1 MPICLWV
8 SAGRSHRR
16 RDCRRAGVLERLV
29 DLHGYPVDLRGCHC
43 SARCSLRLRLG
54 HSTEVQAL
62 EEVLPSRPQLP
73 GALSDAASDRI
84 VIE

>member
-1 MPICLWV
+1 V
-8 SAGRSHRR
+8 
-16 RDCRRAGVLERLV
+16 
-29 DLHGYPVDLRGCHC
+29 
-43 SARCSLRLRLG
+43 G